1 MKQILKYLIFI
12 MIGII
17 LYSYINS
24 YNTFSIGIPSE
35 YYNYVLDV
43 LKLRK
48 NKLEDE
54 KARYMVLNLITLNQ
68 YDNRITNLQDT
79 IDRID
84 MLITELTNNPEGI
97 DEDRLIQ
104 IDNAEFFNLFFRP
117 CAAAHLRV

>member
-1 MKQILKYLIFI
+1 MLKYVIFI

-17 LYSYINS
+17 LYLLYNS

-48 NKLEDE
+48 NNLEEE
-54 KARYMVLNLITLNQ
+54 KARYMVLNLITPHQ

-79 IDRID
+79 IDRIN
-84 MLITELTNNPEGI
+84 MLITELTNDPEGI

-104 IDNAEFFNLFFRP
+104 IDNAEFFNLFLRR
-117 CAAAHLRV
+117 CAARPLRI